1 MSHTTSSAGRALTS
15 TLQPAPSLMTKRLPD
30 ASQHDQLTAQAQK
43 WVSQAF
49 FGTLLKQVR
58 NSPFRSELMDGGR
71 GGQVFGS
78 MYDQRLAE
86 HMARGAGSKLV
97 NSIVKRI
104 EAKQA
109 YQKSMRKNREASG
122 GETRT
127 PHGDAKAPSRGSK
140 NTHPLHTAPTRS
152 AHVPAN
158 LRA

>member
-1 MSHTTSSAGRALTS
+1 MSHGSSSSAGSAITS
-15 TLQPAPSLMTKRLPD
+15 GAMPLSLLAGKGPPD
-30 ASQHDQLTAQAQK
+30 SGQHGQLVAQTQK
-43 WVSQAF
+43 WVAQTF
-49 FGTLLKQVR
+49 FGQLLKQVR
-58 NSPFRSELMDGGR
+58 SSPFRSELLDGGR

-109 YQKSMRKNREASG
+109 YQKSTHRKGDDTASHGEGKGPAG
-122 GETRT
+122 GKKGSR
-127 PHGDAKAPSRGSK
+127 PLPSAPV
-140 NTHPLHTAPTRS
+140 RS
-152 AHVPAN
+152 GHVPAN

>member
-1 MSHTTSSAGRALTS
+1 MSQTNSGAGSALTS
-15 TLQPAPSLMTKRLPD
+15 TLQPAPSLVSKRLPD
-30 ASQHDQLTAQAQK
+30 ASQHDKLVTQTQK
-43 WVSQAF
+43 WVAQTF

-58 NSPFRSELMDGGR
+58 NSPFRSELLDGGR

-104 EAKQA
+104 EAKQS
-109 YQKSMRKNREASG
+109 YQKSMRGKGENPHDGKASH
-122 GETRT
+122 GEGKT
-127 PHGDAKAPSRGSK
+127 SRGESK
-140 NTHPLHTAPTRS
+140 STHPLHTSPTRS

>member
-1 MSHTTSSAGRALTS
+1 MSQTTSGTASALTS
-15 TLQPAPSLMTKRLPD
+15 TLQPAPSLVSKRLPD
-30 ASQHDQLTAQAQK
+30 ATQHDGLVTQTQK
-43 WVSQAF
+43 WVAQTF

-58 NSPFRSELMDGGR
+58 NSPFRSELLDGGH

-109 YQKSMRKNREASG
+109 YQKAARKKNEN
-122 GETRT
+122 
-127 PHGDAKAPSRGSK
+127 PHDAKAPRGENKTSRGQ
-140 NTHPLHTAPTRS
+140 NGTHPLHTAPTRS

>member
-1 MSHTTSSAGRALTS
+1 MSHTSSSAGSALTS
-15 TLQPAPSLMTKRLPD
+15 TMQPPPSPASKKAPDSP
-30 ASQHDQLTAQAQK
+30 QHEQLIAQTQK
-43 WVSQAF
+43 WVSQTF
-49 FGTLLKQVR
+49 YGTLLKQVR

-78 MYDQRLAE
+78 MFDQRIAE

-97 NSIVKRI
+97 NSIVKHI

-109 YQKSMRKNREASG
+109 YQKQKAARKRDASNDDSKKPD
-122 GETRT
+122 E
-127 PHGDAKAPSRGSK
+127 PAQPSRPGK
-140 NTHPLHTAPTRS
+140 NTHPLHNAPTRS

>member
-1 MSHTTSSAGRALTS
+1 MSQTNSSGAGNALMS
-15 TLQPAPSLMTKRLPD
+15 TLQPVPSLVSKRLPD
-30 ASQHDQLTAQAQK
+30 SSQHDQLTAQAQK
-43 WVSQAF
+43 WVAQTF

-86 HMARGAGSKLV
+86 PMARGAGSKLV

-109 YQKSMRKNREASG
+109 YQKAARKKSDTSQDGKA
-122 GETRT
+122 
-127 PHGDAKAPSRGSK
+127 PHGQTKPRSEKS
-140 NTHPLHTAPTRS
+140 THPLHTAPTRS

>member
-1 MSHTTSSAGRALTS
+1 MSQTTRGAGSALTS
-15 TLQPAPSLMTKRLPD
+15 TLQPAPSLVSKRPPD
-30 ASQHDQLTAQAQK
+30 SSQHDQLVTQTQK
-43 WVSQAF
+43 WVAQTF

-58 NSPFRSELMDGGR
+58 NSPFRSEMLDGGR

-78 MYDQRLAE
+78 MYDQRMAE
-86 HMARGAGSKLV
+86 HMARGAGTKLV

-109 YQKSMRKNREASG
+109 YQKAMRKKADSSHDGKAPN
-122 GETRT
+122 GE
-127 PHGDAKAPSRGSK
+127 AKAARGEK
-140 NTHPLHTAPTRS
+140 GTHPLHTAPTRS

>member
-1 MSHTTSSAGRALTS
+1 MSQTSSSAGSALTS
-15 TLQPAPSLMTKRLPD
+15 TLQPVSSLAGKKAPDSP
-30 ASQHDQLTAQAQK
+30 QHDQLVAQTQK
-43 WVSQAF
+43 WVAQTF
-49 FGTLLKQVR
+49 YGTLLKQVR

-78 MYDQRLAE
+78 MYDQRIAE

-109 YQKSMRKNREASG
+109 YQKAARKKGDSSH
-122 GETRT
+122 GETKS
-127 PHGDAKAPSRGSK
+127 PHGETKTPRENKS
-140 NTHPLHTAPTRS
+140 THPLHTAPTRS
-152 AHVPAN
+152 PHVPAN